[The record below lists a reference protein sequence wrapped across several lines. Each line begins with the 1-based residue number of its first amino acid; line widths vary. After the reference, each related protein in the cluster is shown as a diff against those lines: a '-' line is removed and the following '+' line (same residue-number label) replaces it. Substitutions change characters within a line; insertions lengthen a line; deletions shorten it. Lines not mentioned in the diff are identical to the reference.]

1 MVEYL
6 LRMHVVLDS
15 NLSTRKEKFEASIN
29 SRKGRKENEL
39 QQKEKNSFFSL
50 LELLWSL
57 VPSDLK
63 MNTARKRS
71 WRI

>member
-1 MVEYL
+1 M
-6 LRMHVVLDS
+6 LRMHAVLDS
-15 NLSTRKEKFEASIN
+15 ILTTTEEKSEASIN

-71 WRI
+71 QRI